1 MHVLGT
7 VAGHRDDVASV
18 FPRGLWD
25 SRPSAAHKT
34 RFRLSTRYLMSA
46 KSVRLRDGE
55 TVRGLFSRHSNG
67 STRNEIFSADG
78 KSSQL
83 TIRHALRRRVYV
95 KSFDGQWCT
104 ALFPGPNF
112 IVMPLRGDFDRPG
125 ITVEQVMQDG
135 RPALR
140 LTRNGASADIQTVL
154 PELNFLAIVRETAT
168 YRDRLDE
175 IVVTPQPDSDFEPPL
190 GAVVEEF
197 SSIQLMNEA
206 IRRKGPRQPGGAP

>member
-1 MHVLGT
+1 MLKRVHLGSADQDEDQNVALHVLRT
-7 VAGHRDDVASV
+7 VAGHRDDVGVSIPEGYGIPALGRSQDSV
-18 FPRGLWD
+18 
-25 SRPSAAHKT
+25 
-34 RFRLSTRYLMSA
+34 STQHWVLLSA

-78 KSSQL
+78 KSSQV

-95 KSFDGQWCT
+95 KSFDGHMVYGP
-104 ALFPGPNF
+104 LPGSKF
-112 IVMPLRGDFDRPG
+112 HRYAVGGDFDRPG

-154 PELNFLAIVRETAT
+154 PELNFLAIVETAT

-175 IVVTPQPDSDFEPPL
+175 IVVTPRLTPISSPRLGPL
-190 GAVVEEF
+190 LKSSAPF
-197 SSIQLMNEA
+197 SS
-206 IRRKGPRQPGGAP
+206 